1 MPLFTEKE
9 IQYQL
14 EHIEDNRVND
24 IVVSNSV
31 CIGLAAIAVL
41 LRFAARRLSK
51 ATVGADDYMITAA
64 LVFATGEVT
73 AGLLTIRF
81 GGAKHAI
88 TLTEPVRFAKAVIT
102 VELFYCIAIA
112 SVKWSCLLL
121 YSRLF
126 PARGFR
132 KILWAVAV
140 FIGLYTVIQGFLVIF
155 QCKPIKAAWDTS
167 IEAKCI
173 NLSAMSIATA
183 SLNVVTDVVTL
194 TLPLPLI
201 WRLKLPRAQR
211 LQICGIFLLGSL

>member
-1 MPLFTEKE
+1 MPLSETE

-14 EHIEDNRVND
+14 KHVEDNRVND

-51 ATVGADDYMITAA
+51 AKVGADDYMVTAA
-64 LVFATGEVT
+64 LVWAIGQIT
-73 AGLLTIRF
+73 AGLLTIHF

-88 TLTEPVRFAKAVIT
+88 TLTEPVKFAKAVIT

-121 YSRLF
+121 YRRLF
-126 PARGFR
+126 PTRGFQN
-132 KILWAVAV
+132 ILWAVAV
-140 FIGLYTVIQGFLVIF
+140 FIGLYTAIQGFLVVF

-167 IEAKCI
+167 IKAECI
-173 NLSAMSIATA
+173 NLSAMSIVTA
-183 SLNVVTDVVTL
+183 SLNVATDIVTL

-201 WRLKLPRAQR
+201 WRLQLPRAQR
-211 LQICGIFLLGSL
+211 LQVCGIFLLGSL